1 MSFKNKRVLVTG
13 GAGFIGSRVVGRLI
27 SLGAEV
33 QVLEAE
39 GKQCNLAGTEKVVYA
54 GMSDERIIEDTV
66 LAYKPHYIFSL
77 AAKLARD
84 QSWELFSELFQ
95 VHVKNLEHLIS
106 AAGQAQELRRLVH
119 VGTID
124 EYGKIEAP
132 FKEADRENPQNPY
145 ALTKLMGSRLVEY
158 AAKTGKI
165 PAAVVRLA
173 LTYGPAQR
181 RGMFV
186 PDLIRSCID
195 GKEFSMTAGEQ
206 TRDFLYVDDAV
217 EGILAV
223 AAAQNVEGEIFNIGS
238 GQPTKIR
245 DAAEMIRRETGNAC
259 TINFGAIPYREDENM
274 DYWLDKK
281 KAADR
286 LGWMPKISLVEG
298 LRSTITW
305 YKNNHSSR

>member
-1 MSFKNKRVLVTG
+1 MLFKNKRVLVTG
-13 GAGFIGSRVVGRLI
+13 GAGFIGSHLVGRLI

-39 GKQCNLAGTEKVVYA
+39 GKQCNLAGIEKVVYA
-54 GMSDERIIEDTV
+54 GISDGQKVEDTV
-66 LAYKPHYIFSL
+66 RAYEPHYIFSL

-95 VHVKNLEHLIS
+95 VHVKNLQYLIS
-106 AAGQAQELRRLVH
+106 AAGDVKELRRLVH

-132 FKEADRENPQNPY
+132 FKEVDRENPQNPY
-145 ALTKLMGSRLVEY
+145 ALTKLMGSRLIEY
-158 AAKTGKI
+158 AAKTEKI

-181 RGMFV
+181 QGMFV
-186 PDLIRSCID
+186 PDLIRSCIE

-206 TRDFLYVDDAV
+206 TRDFLYVADAV
-217 EGILAV
+217 EGILA
-223 AAAQNVEGEIFNIGS
+223 AALAQNASGEIFNIGS

-245 DAAEMIRRETGNAC
+245 DVAEMIKRETGNAG
-259 TINFGAIPYREDENM
+259 TINFGAIPYRADENM
-274 DYWLDKK
+274 HYWLDIE

-286 LGWMPKISLVEG
+286 LGWRPQTSLVEG

-305 YKNNHSSR
+305 YKSHT